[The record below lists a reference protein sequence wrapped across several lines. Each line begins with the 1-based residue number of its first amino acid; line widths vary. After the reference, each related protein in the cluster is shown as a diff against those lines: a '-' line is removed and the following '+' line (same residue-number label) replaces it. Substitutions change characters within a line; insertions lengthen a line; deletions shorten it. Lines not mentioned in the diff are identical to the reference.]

1 MREVKKMKKATYD
14 KSGIMTEAWNLFNND
29 DITLADF
36 EYITCG
42 ELQGQKT
49 FALCLKEAWA
59 HEKEIVERVN
69 EKHENAEHS
78 EEVKAWDWACKKLG
92 FSVEMDAYTKM
103 VNVDN
108 MKKEAWPG
116 TSVWSLA
123 MRAVNL
129 HIKLFGQVA

>member
-1 MREVKKMKKATYD
+1 MKKATYD

-29 DITLADF
+29 DITFADF
-36 EYITCG
+36 EYLTLG

-92 FSVEMDAYTKM
+92 VSFEMDAYTKM
-103 VNVDN
+103 VNVND
-108 MKKEAWPG
+108 MRKEAWLG

-123 MRAVNL
+123 MRAVKL
-129 HIKLFGQVA
+129 HIKLFGQAA

>member
-1 MREVKKMKKATYD
+1 MKKATYD

-36 EYITCG
+36 EYLTCG

-78 EEVKAWDWACKKLG
+78 EQVKAWDWACKKLG
-92 FSVEMDAYTKM
+92 FSIEMDAYTKM

-116 TSVWSLA
+116 TSVWSSA
-123 MRAVNL
+123 MRAVKL
-129 HIKLFGQVA
+129 HIKLFGQAA

>member
-1 MREVKKMKKATYD
+1 MEKATYD

-129 HIKLFGQVA
+129 HIKLFSVKQLKK

>member
-1 MREVKKMKKATYD
+1 MKKATYD
-14 KSGIMTEAWNLFNND
+14 KSGIMTEAWNLFDND
-29 DITLADF
+29 DITLVDF
-36 EYITCG
+36 EYLTCG

-49 FALCLKEAWA
+49 FALCLKEAWT

-92 FSVEMDAYTKM
+92 VSFEMDAYTKM

-123 MRAVNL
+123 MRAVKL
-129 HIKLFGQVA
+129 HIKLFGQAA

>member
-1 MREVKKMKKATYD
+1 MKKATYD
-14 KSGIMTEAWNLFNND
+14 KSGIMTEAWNLFSND

-36 EYITCG
+36 EYLTCG

-78 EEVKAWDWACKKLG
+78 EQVKAWDWACKKLG
-92 FSVEMDAYTKM
+92 FSIEMDAYTKM

-116 TSVWSLA
+116 TSVWSSA
-123 MRAVNL
+123 MRAVKL
-129 HIKLFGQVA
+129 HIKLFGQAA

>member
-1 MREVKKMKKATYD
+1 MKKATYD
-14 KSGIMTEAWNLFNND
+14 KSGIMTEAWNLFNNEE
-29 DITLADF
+29 IALADF
-36 EYITCG
+36 EYLSLG

-123 MRAVNL
+123 MRAVKL